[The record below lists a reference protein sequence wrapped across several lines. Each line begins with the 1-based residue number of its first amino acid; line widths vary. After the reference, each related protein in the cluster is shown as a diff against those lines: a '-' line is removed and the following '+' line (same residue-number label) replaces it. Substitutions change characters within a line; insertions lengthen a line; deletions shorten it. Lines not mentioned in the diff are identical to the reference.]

1 MEEHRSLGQVER
13 RLANER
19 LRSLEPRERVAIS
32 RAAEMKCVLDAFIR
46 VHKAAGATPAQ
57 GGI

>member
-19 LRSLEPRERVAIS
+19 LRSVEPRERVTIS
-32 RAAEMKCVLDAFIR
+32 RVSELVPGNLVDPVVLECTKGPDGLR
-46 VHKAAGATPAQ
+46 
-57 GGI
+57 